1 MASPGPSI
9 CPEALRNFRYYYS
22 VTHWGKKVLF
32 IIYRFSFLDGQSK
45 KISEILVDNGVQ
57 LNKSFN
63 AQEVKNLT
71 DKHPE
76 DLDIT
81 LMNKVC
87 QALWQKGIKN
97 PSFELKALVKK
108 IKDERNVVS
117 HEVKMMTV
125 PDLIS
130 KLSNFQ
136 GMLEETLREAK
147 SVFSSHVAEIV
158 LLEKEIQDAIPKLIG
173 KIREK
178 YDPSIPEDLQNFQKE
193 IDAFGKELSEYIQQL
208 SRKELVS
215 LYVNLCQISPIDW
228 LAQFSITY
236 PCAFMVCAK
245 LAESKE
251 FHWGLHDSGAI
262 TVDQNGILEV
272 KDPSGNDPKVVIIS
286 GDAGS
291 GKTTILCS
299 IAEKWH
305 KNAEDMP
312 ELSSFQILLYMQF
325 RNHNHDNFDDF
336 LRNLLPKTV
345 SLFQLKHIKSSVIDS
360 KCLVLC
366 DGYDEWNEKSAKL
379 FEEILSLPS
388 KNMKIVVTTRPG
400 NTERLTEIV
409 NKEKCV
415 RVNLQILGLQKEDM
429 NLLTET
435 LIGHL
440 VKDDQT
446 RKELKSDLLRK
457 IDEMDAKIRVI
468 LQTPLFFNLFVLL
481 HIECQDLSN
490 EMSSRA
496 SL

>member
-1 MASPGPSI
+1 MASSGLSI
-9 CPEALRNFRYYYS
+9 CPEALRNFRYYHF
-22 VTHWGKKVLF
+22 VTHWGQKVLF

-45 KISEILVDNGVQ
+45 KISEMLVDNGVQ

-87 QALWQKGIKN
+87 QALWQKGVKD
-97 PSFELKALVKK
+97 PSDELKALVKK

-117 HEVKMMTV
+117 HEVEMMTV

-136 GMLEETLREAK
+136 ATLEETLREAK

-158 LLEKEIQDAIPKLIG
+158 LLEKEIQDTIPKLIG

-178 YDPSIPEDLQNFQKE
+178 YDPEDLQNFQEE

-208 SRKELVS
+208 SREELLS
-215 LYVNLCQISPIDW
+215 LYINLCQISPFDW

-236 PCAFMVCAK
+236 PCAIMVCAK
-245 LAESKE
+245 LSESKE
-251 FHWGLHDSGAI
+251 FHWGLRGSGAI

-325 RNHNHDNFDDF
+325 RNHSHDNFDDF

-379 FEEILSLPS
+379 FEEIY
-388 KNMKIVVTTRPG
+388 
-400 NTERLTEIV
+400 LTS
-409 NKEKCV
+409 
-415 RVNLQILGLQKEDM
+415 G
-429 NLLTET
+429 T
-435 LIGHL
+435 L
-440 VKDDQT
+440 KD
-446 RKELKSDLLRK
+446 
-457 IDEMDAKIRVI
+457 
-468 LQTPLFFNLFVLL
+468 
-481 HIECQDLSN
+481 
-490 EMSSRA
+490 
-496 SL
+496 